1 VTTINVSIGT
11 AAVLGLADVRMETA
25 PTTAYLML
33 GGRCAMACRFCAQA
47 RSSHASELNLSRITW
62 PQFEVGE
69 TVARLAEAVERGDV
83 KRACLQ
89 VTVSTGYFQRTL
101 DVVRAIRAVSDVP
114 VDAAI
119 LPRSVSQVEQLLAA
133 GVDHVGFGLDAACAR
148 VFHQVKDRN
157 WNEALGLIET
167 TAQQFPGRSAV
178 HLIVGLGE
186 TEAEMVRLIQQLYDW
201 DVVVGL
207 FAFTPLLGTEMGDM
221 APPPLDTY
229 RRVQAARHLIAHDL
243 ARVEQFTFE
252 DGRLAS
258 FNVPH
263 LRALLADGV
272 AFQTSGCPDC
282 NRPFYN
288 ERPGGVMYNY
298 PRPLTPAEARRAI
311 DEMGVSVQNSH
322 RRGAGGVEVSGVSA
336 GLDRH

>member
-1 VTTINVSIGT
+1 VTAINVSIGT
-11 AAVLGLADVRMETA
+11 AAVLGLAEVRMEAA

-33 GGRCAMACRFCAQA
+33 GGRCAMDCRFCAQA
-47 RSSHASELNLSRITW
+47 RSSHAGELNLSRITW
-62 PQFEVGE
+62 PQFDLGE
-69 TVARLAEAVERGDV
+69 TVVRLAEAVERGDV

-119 LPRSVSQVEQLLAA
+119 LLRDVGQVEQLLAA

-148 VFHQVKDRN
+148 VFHQVKGRD
-157 WNEALGLIET
+157 WNEALALIEA
-167 TAQQFPGRSAV
+167 TAWQFPGRSAV

-186 TEAEMVRLIQQLYDW
+186 TEAEMVCLIQQMHDW
-201 DVVVGL
+201 SVVVGL
-207 FAFTPLLGTEMGDM
+207 FAFTPLRGTAMED
-221 APPPLDTY
+221 ASPPPLDTY
-229 RRVQAARHLIAHDL
+229 RRMQAARYLIVHDL
-243 ARVEQFTFE
+243 ARAEQFTFE
-252 DGRLAS
+252 KGRVSA
-258 FNVPH
+258 FNVPR
-263 LRALLADGV
+263 LRELLADGV

-298 PRPLTPAEARRAI
+298 PRPLTPAEAKRALE
-311 DEMGVSVQNSH
+311 EM
-322 RRGAGGVEVSGVSA
+322 RLLA
-336 GLDRH
+336 